1 MTGAR
6 RFGFWLASVLAL
18 VLALATGAQAQT
30 RRAFLVGMER
40 YADGNIQ
47 RLSRAISDARDL
59 ASDLEQVG
67 FDKKNIKVVADLR
80 SKKDFQ
86 KEFDA
91 FLKTVQEGD
100 VVLFYYSGHGFGV
113 ELDRKNYILF
123 GDLRSPVA
131 FTRAQLPDE
140 ERRNADVVR
149 LRMPGFIDAY
159 QNEEIPR
166 SGLSEQE
173 IQSQIA
179 ARKPRSAIVVLDA
192 CRSLLVGDPAS
203 NTQRLK
209 RGADSGSRLIAGVE
223 PPPGFVVLY
232 SASFGET
239 AVESFGAWDK
249 RRNSLFTEIL
259 RTELL
264 RPGQTLTQL
273 AARTRLM
280 VRTIADAEGQQ
291 QEPDFVQNL
300 KGVDDFYFVE
310 PVGAERFPFREEKCQ
325 GAKADWDQIVRQ
337 RRRDFFER
345 HRRRFDGCET
355 AELARRALV
364 SFGDTAVDAAP
375 PPASVADRRIDDCD
389 RLAAA
394 EHDRA
399 RPPEVPGIALDK
411 VEADDAIA
419 ACTKS
424 VEANPRIIRFLFNL
438 GRAHFKR
445 GGELGPDDA
454 EQVVHFRRAR
464 LAFED
469 AQKRGYLAA
478 LNNLAIIY
486 DAGDGVGADEK
497 RADEL
502 WKSAAQQ
509 GHPLAMYNLAL
520 RYQSGKGGIQR
531 DHAQAYEWFVKAA
544 ESGFVPAMV
553 ETGDALVSG
562 RGLNARNPRRAVEW
576 FERAAAAGSNLARVK
591 LGNLYES
598 GRLVNTSSGL
608 SPTSV
613 DPDPSLALIW
623 YGRAAEA
630 GDSSAQYALAG
641 IMEGGQGLPNRQPE
655 IGERYW
661 RLAAYGGVLEAE
673 VELAE
678 KLRTGAMLVKPENGA
693 QEGIDLLRRAMS
705 LGSTRAALELAKI
718 YRKGD
723 FDQARNPVEAMKLAY
738 HAIRLSTE
746 ADPTTA
752 DGNPFHEIAAGHLL
766 AEMAKAG
773 EAVDPAT
780 GRPLLSKDETDRLEY
795 HYGQVDAASAQVKVR
810 RLVVPISCSSFTR
823 NHYLWVWDWGR
834 AESPTEQQIRTIE
847 RVSGCQNNQPLRE
860 TLVASFQL
868 AKKNKIA
875 FADLIEQQI
884 KTAKASTEAEATRR
898 RR

>member
-1 MTGAR
+1 MALLRQLT
-6 RFGFWLASVLAL
+6 FCLATLAFAC
-18 VLALATGAQAQT
+18 VALAAQAQT

-47 RLSRAISDARDL
+47 SLSRSISDARDL

-67 FDKKNIKVVADLR
+67 FDKKNIKVVSDLR
-80 SKKDFQ
+80 NKKDFQ

-100 VVLFYYSGHGFGV
+100 AVLFFYSGHGFGV

-123 GDLRSPVA
+123 GDLRSPIA
-131 FTRAQLPDE
+131 FTRAQLPEE

-149 LRMPGFIDAY
+149 LRVPGFMEAY
-159 QNEEIPR
+159 QTDEIPK
-166 SGLSEQE
+166 SGISEQE
-173 IQSQIA
+173 IQAQLA
-179 ARKPRSAIVVLDA
+179 ARKPRTAILILDA
-192 CRSLLVGDPAS
+192 CRSLLVGDPAA
-203 NTQRLK
+203 NAQRLR
-209 RGADSGSRLIAGVE
+209 RGPESGSRLISGVE

-249 RRNSLFTEIL
+249 RRNSLFTEVL
-259 RTELL
+259 RTELP
-264 RPGQTLTQL
+264 RPGQSLSQL

-280 VRTIADAEGQQ
+280 VRAIADSQGAQ
-291 QEPDFVQNL
+291 QEPDIAQNL
-300 KGVDDFYFVE
+300 RGVDDFYFVG
-310 PVGAERFPFREEKCQ
+310 PIGADRFAFRQTVCE
-325 GAKADWDQIVRQ
+325 GAMADWDQIARQ

-345 HRRRFDGCET
+345 HRRRFDGCQT

-364 SFGDTAVDAAP
+364 NLSDTAVDTAPMPVAA
-375 PPASVADRRIDDCD
+375 SDRRIDECD

-399 RPPEVPGIALDK
+399 RPPEVPGVPLDR
-411 VEADDAIA
+411 VEAEEAIA

-424 VEANPRIIRFLFNL
+424 IEANPRIIRFLFNL
-438 GRAHFKR
+438 GRAHYKR
-445 GGELGPDDA
+445 GSEPSLDEA
-454 EQVVHFRRAR
+454 ERLVNFRRAR
-464 LAFED
+464 LALED

-478 LNNLAIIY
+478 LNNLAILY
-486 DAGDGVGADEK
+486 DSGDGVDVDEK
-497 RADEL
+497 RADDL

-520 RYQSGKGGIQR
+520 RYQSGKGSIQR
-531 DHAQAYEWFVKAA
+531 DHGQAYEWFVKAA

-553 ETGDALVSG
+553 ETGAALVSG
-562 RGLNARNPRRAVEW
+562 LGVPSVNPRRAVEW

-591 LGNLYES
+591 LGALYAKGKPVYRGS
-598 GRLVNTSSGL
+598 AI
-608 SPTSV
+608 SPDSI

-630 GDSSAQYALAG
+630 GDSSAQHQLAG

-693 QEGIDLLRRAMS
+693 QEAIELLKRAMS
-705 LGSTRAALELAKI
+705 LGATRAALELARI

-723 FDQARNPVEAMKLAY
+723 FDQPRDPVQAMRLAY
-738 HAIRLSTE
+738 HAIRLATE
-746 ADPTTA
+746 ADPTTT
-752 DGNPFHEIAAGHLL
+752 DGNPFYEIAAGHLL
-766 AEMAKAG
+766 AEMAKSG
-773 EAVDPAT
+773 EATDPAT
-780 GRPLLSKDETDRLEY
+780 GRPLLSKDESDRLETF
-795 HYGQVDAASAQVKVR
+795 YGQVEAGSSQVKVR
-810 RLVVPISCSSFTR
+810 RLIVPIDCVGYTR
-823 NHYLWVWDWGR
+823 SYYVWVWDWAR
-834 AESPTEQQIRTIE
+834 KESPTEPQMRRIE
-847 RVSGCQNNQPLRE
+847 RETNCFNNLALRE

-868 AKKNKIA
+868 SKKNKIP

-884 KTAKASTEAEATRR
+884 KTAKASADAEATRKR
-898 RR
+898 R

>member
-1 MTGAR
+1 MTRLR
-6 RFGFWLASVLAL
+6 RLLLWLAGM
-18 VLALATGAQAQT
+18 LALALSQPSEAQT

-47 RLSRAISDARDL
+47 RLSRSISDARDL
-59 ASDLEQVG
+59 AADLEQVG
-67 FDKKNIKVVADLR
+67 FDKKNIKVVADLK

-100 VVLFYYSGHGFGV
+100 VVLFFYSGHGFGV

-131 FTRAQLPDE
+131 FTRAHLPDE
-140 ERRNADVVR
+140 ERRNADVIR
-149 LRMPGFIDAY
+149 LRVPSFMEAY
-159 QNEEIPR
+159 QSDEITK

-173 IQSQIA
+173 IQQQIA
-179 ARKPRSAIVVLDA
+179 ARKPRAAILVLDA
-192 CRSLLVGDPAS
+192 CRSLLVGDPGTNA
-203 NTQRLK
+203 QRLR
-209 RGADSGSRLIAGVE
+209 RGPDSGSRLIAGVE

-249 RRNSLFTEIL
+249 RRNSLFTEVL

-264 RPGQTLTQL
+264 RPGQTLPQL

-280 VRTIADAEGQQ
+280 VRSIADSQGAQ

-300 KGVDDFYFVE
+300 KGADDFYFVE
-310 PVGAERFPFREEKCQ
+310 PIGAERFTYRQAACE
-325 GAKADWDQIVRQ
+325 GAKADWEQIARQ

-364 SFGDTAVDAAP
+364 NLADTATDAAP
-375 PPASVADRRIDDCD
+375 APVAAADRRIDECD

-399 RPPEVPGIALDK
+399 RPPEVPGVPLER
-411 VEADDAIA
+411 VEAEEAIA
-419 ACTKS
+419 ACTKA

-438 GRAHFKR
+438 GRAHYKR
-445 GGELGPDDA
+445 GADPSLDEAQRLT
-454 EQVVHFRRAR
+454 HFRRAR
-464 LAFED
+464 LTFED

-478 LNNLAIIY
+478 LNNLAILY
-486 DAGDGVGADEK
+486 DAGDGVDVDEK
-497 RADEL
+497 RADDL

-509 GHPLAMYNLAL
+509 GHPLAMYNLAI
-520 RYQSGKGGIQR
+520 RYQTGKGSIQR

-553 ETGDALVSG
+553 ETGAALASG
-562 RGLNARNPRRAVEW
+562 LGVPSINPRRAVEW
-576 FERAAAAGSNLARVK
+576 FERAAAAGSNQARVR
-591 LGNLYES
+591 L
-598 GRLVNTSSGL
+598 GRLYANGRTVYRGNAV
-608 SPTSV
+608 SPDTI

-630 GDSSAQYALAG
+630 GDSAAQHQLAS

-693 QEGIDLLRRAMS
+693 QEAIDLLKRAMS
-705 LGSTRAALELAKI
+705 LGATRAALELARI
-718 YRKGD
+718 YRTGEFGQVK
-723 FDQARNPVEAMKLAY
+723 NPVEAMRLAY
-738 HAIRLSTE
+738 HAIKLATE

-752 DGNPFHEIAAGHLL
+752 DGDPFYEIAAGHLL
-766 AEMAKAG
+766 AEMAKGG
-773 EAVDPAT
+773 EAVDPAS

-795 HYGQVDAASAQVKVR
+795 FYGQVDPASGQVKAR
-810 RLVVPISCSSFTR
+810 RLRAPLDCTGYTR
-823 NHYLWVWDWGR
+823 TVTVWVWDWGR
-834 AESPTEQQIRTIE
+834 KESPTEQQLRRAE
-847 RVSGCQNNQPLRE
+847 RENYCYNNQALRE
-860 TLVASFQL
+860 TLVASFEL
-868 AKKNKIA
+868 SKKNKIP

-884 KTAKASTEAEATRR
+884 KTAKASADAETTKKKR
-898 RR
+898 